1 MKRSEK
7 KGKSYP
13 VIPKEKRFEKQLRN
27 KLLQSW
33 DYAKHYIDS
42 AVKVAY
48 SISKP

>member
-1 MKRSEK
+1 MKWSEK

-13 VIPKEKRFEKQLRN
+13 VILKEKRFEKQLRDR
-27 KLLQSW
+27 LLQSW
-33 DYAKHYIDS
+33 GYAKHYIGS